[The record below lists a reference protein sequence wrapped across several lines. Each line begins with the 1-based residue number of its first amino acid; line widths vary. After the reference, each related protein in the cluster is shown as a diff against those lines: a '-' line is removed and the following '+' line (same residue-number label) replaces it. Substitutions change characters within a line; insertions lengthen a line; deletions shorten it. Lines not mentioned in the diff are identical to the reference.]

1 MIPEARLKGAVLDSF
16 RKLKLEE
23 ENLRLLLSRA
33 EDVIAS
39 TEPPAPEIIHKKK
52 EGEHMERAEALFQRF
67 QILAIL
73 DWLENESSSSSSS
86 SSSSGGTGAGEHTLV
101 DGVGNGEPGD
111 EQGSSDHTSFGGQT
125 GWDGQGVGN
134 AGQES
139 SRVGGRCYT
148 LEQFID
154 ATRPGRLD
162 CWDDEVV
169 LRFVEGVEVTE
180 SGVCVRFKS
189 GVTVVVE

>member
-1 MIPEARLKGAVLDSF
+1 M
-16 RKLKLEE
+16 
-23 ENLRLLLSRA
+23 
-33 EDVIAS
+33 
-39 TEPPAPEIIHKKK
+39 
-52 EGEHMERAEALFQRF
+52 
-67 QILAIL
+67 
-73 DWLENESSSSSSS
+73 
-86 SSSSGGTGAGEHTLV
+86 GAGEHTPGDGVGNGEPVDEQGSDDHTGLGGHTLV
-101 DGVGNGEPGD
+101 DGVGNGE
-111 EQGSSDHTSFGGQT
+111 SVV
-125 GWDGQGVGN
+125 GQGAGN
-134 AGQES
+134 DAQKN

-180 SGVCVRFKS
+180 SGVSVRFKS

>member
-1 MIPEARLKGAVLDSF
+1 
-16 RKLKLEE
+16 
-23 ENLRLLLSRA
+23 
-33 EDVIAS
+33 
-39 TEPPAPEIIHKKK
+39 
-52 EGEHMERAEALFQRF
+52 MERAEALFQRF

-86 SSSSGGTGAGEHTLV
+86 ASTGAGGTGAGEHTLV

-111 EQGSSDHTSFGGQT
+111 GVGNGEPG
-125 GWDGQGVGN
+125 DGQGTGN
-134 AGQES
+134 DAQKS

-180 SGVCVRFKS
+180 SGVSVRFKS

>member
-1 MIPEARLKGAVLDSF
+1 
-16 RKLKLEE
+16 
-23 ENLRLLLSRA
+23 
-33 EDVIAS
+33 
-39 TEPPAPEIIHKKK
+39 
-52 EGEHMERAEALFQRF
+52 MERAEALFQRF

-86 SSSSGGTGAGEHTLV
+86 SSSGDHTLSGGRGSGES
-101 DGVGNGEPGD
+101 GD
-111 EQGSSDHTSFGGQT
+111 EQGSGESVV
-125 GWDGQGVGN
+125 GQGAGN
-134 AGQES
+134 DAQKS

-180 SGVCVRFKS
+180 SGVSVRFKS